1 MNSNLAIKRAL
12 DELEYAII
20 DLQLDFAARNLERA
34 LLELRYIPDQPRI
47 PAGNPDGGQWTSY
60 GGSAGR
66 GRLHGGTQRVA
77 QAMGR
82 QQFSGVLIRQNY
94 IRAKNVSECT
104 YYDSRADYSFIVTR
118 PGYYCPNGHLFY

>member
-60 GGSAGR
+60 GGSAGS
-66 GRLHGGTQRVA
+66 GRATA
-77 QAMGR
+77 GR
-82 QQFSGVLIRQNY
+82 
-94 IRAKNVSECT
+94 RAEGAFMAARSAWHRPWVGSN
-104 YYDSRADYSFIVTR
+104 SRES
-118 PGYYCPNGHLFY
+118 